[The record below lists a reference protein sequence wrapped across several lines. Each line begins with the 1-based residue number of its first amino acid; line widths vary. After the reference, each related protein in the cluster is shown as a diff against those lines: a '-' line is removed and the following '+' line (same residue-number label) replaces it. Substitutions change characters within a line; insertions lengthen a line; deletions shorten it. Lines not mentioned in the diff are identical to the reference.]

1 MDGPRNFNGR
11 GGEQRLGGL
20 GGIKCVT
27 HLVAL
32 RLPPRPR
39 AAASAPSTAAGRRAR
54 LWRAATACSIVRCR
68 EMEER
73 LSGAAPARPK
83 PRQMRQKHQ
92 KHHGTAGGNGSSTPS
107 FASAHVQG
115 QERRRG
121 HGGAVLKG
129 VRRRRQGER
138 CLCYTV
144 VMEKS
149 GHGLMISVRRHGQ
162 ASRPASRQAGARQQ
176 GLVWPRRCGASR
188 PSSRSLPSVPFL
200 CALAASAHLK
210 PTAFR
215 THTTCSPL
223 QQAGPRNKLEQDPSL
238 CVMPHYRRRV
248 RCDASLSRCPLR
260 PAPGTTLPNPVLAP
274 LPSR

>member
-11 GGEQRLGGL
+11 SGWAGWGESSASRTWLHSGCPLAHGRLHQHQARLPGGERGFGVQRQ
-20 GGIKCVT
+20 
-27 HLVAL
+27 
-32 RLPPRPR
+32 
-39 AAASAPSTAAGRRAR
+39 RAR
-54 LWRAATACSIVRCR
+54 SCDAVRWRSVSRVPR
-68 EMEER
+68 QQDQ
-73 LSGAAPARPK
+73 K

-162 ASRPASRQAGARQQ
+162 ASKPASRQAGARQQ